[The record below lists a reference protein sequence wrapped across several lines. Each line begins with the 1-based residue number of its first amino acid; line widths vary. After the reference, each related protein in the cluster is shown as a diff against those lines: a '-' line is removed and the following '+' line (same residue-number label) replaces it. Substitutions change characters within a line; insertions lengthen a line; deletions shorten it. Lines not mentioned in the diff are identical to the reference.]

1 MPTDD
6 LDEAQRLARLRV
18 LAEAAGLDLPDDR
31 LRAMA
36 PLAEAL
42 LSRFGQY
49 TALDLGDTHPARRL
63 AYPEGLTMGSEP
75 YDLTIRQAGD
85 ALRRRLPHLGLLS
98 PTPSSLAS
106 SRPSPPSAPTS
117 PSRPA
122 SPARAPPPPTMSSRA
137 GRDRGPL
144 HGIPLALK
152 DVIDTAG
159 ITTTAGSDFLRDRV
173 PEVDAAVVTRLKEAA
188 RC

>member
-49 TALDLGDTHPARRL
+49 TALDLGDTHPAF
-63 AYPEGLTMGSEP
+63 
-75 YDLTIRQAGD
+75 
-85 ALRRRLPHLGLLS
+85 ALRIRR
-98 PTPSSLAS
+98 
-106 SRPSPPSAPTS
+106 
-117 PSRPA
+117 
-122 SPARAPPPPTMSSRA
+122 
-137 GRDRGPL
+137 D
-144 HGIPLALK
+144 
-152 DVIDTAG
+152 
-159 ITTTAGSDFLRDRV
+159 
-173 PEVDAAVVTRLKEAA
+173 
-188 RC
+188 